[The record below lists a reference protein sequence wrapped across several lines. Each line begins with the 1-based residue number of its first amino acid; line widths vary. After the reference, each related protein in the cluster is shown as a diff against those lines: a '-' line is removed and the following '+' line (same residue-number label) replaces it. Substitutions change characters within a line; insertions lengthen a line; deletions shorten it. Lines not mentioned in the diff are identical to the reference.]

1 MWHFLIPQSAKLAFK
16 VKKKFR
22 FFIFIWF
29 EKFCD
34 QTLDCI
40 LIMILHQINQGLH
53 FVLTLPF
60 LNKTVILLLNNKKR
74 VQDIVFLVMRKKSI
88 DIHWWLVIWI
98 CLSCLS
104 FCRSER
110 DGVSPL
116 KHSKLENKAS
126 VQRIPD
132 VMSSTSTIAAA
143 SAFHITDVYN
153 SRFTFVNIFTYLSRI
168 KNSYSCSNI
177 RYVINVYNSRFIF
190 VNILT

>member
-60 LNKTVILLLNNKKR
+60 LNKTVILLLNNKKKGSR
-74 VQDIVFLVMRKKSI
+74 YCIFGYEKEINRYSLMACCLDLFILFVFLQEWTGRSVSIKTQQARKQ
-88 DIHWWLVIWI
+88 DL
-98 CLSCLS
+98 C
-104 FCRSER
+104 SE
-110 DGVSPL
+110 DTG
-116 KHSKLENKAS
+116 
-126 VQRIPD
+126 
-132 VMSSTSTIAAA
+132 
-143 SAFHITDVYN
+143 
-153 SRFTFVNIFTYLSRI
+153 
-168 KNSYSCSNI
+168 C
-177 RYVINVYNSRFIF
+177 NV
-190 VNILT
+190 L